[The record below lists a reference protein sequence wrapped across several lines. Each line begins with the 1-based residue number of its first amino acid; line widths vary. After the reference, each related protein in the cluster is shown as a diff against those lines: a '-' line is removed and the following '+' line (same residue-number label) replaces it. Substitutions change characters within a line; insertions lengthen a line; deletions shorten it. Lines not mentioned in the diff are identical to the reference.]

1 MKPLHILSVASEIY
15 PLIKTGG
22 LADVAG
28 ALPAAL
34 GPQGVKVVTLVPGYP
49 AVIAALESA
58 KSAAVIEELM
68 GAPAT
73 LLGGRAA
80 GLDLLVIDAP
90 HLYDRPGNPYLDAD
104 GRDWLDNGA
113 RFAALAQVAA
123 LIGGGLVPK
132 YRPALIHAHDWQ
144 AALTPAYLHYD
155 GQAGPPVVL
164 TIHNLAFQGRFPR
177 ALLGAIGLPETS
189 FTLDGVE
196 YYGEIGFLK
205 AGILFADAITTVS
218 PSYAAEIA
226 TDAGGMGLGG
236 LLAGRAG
243 DLVGILNG
251 IDTDVWD
258 PATDVLLPHRY
269 SAEHPGDRAR
279 DKAAL
284 QIALGL
290 DASPDAPLFGVVS
303 RLSQQKG
310 LDLLLGALPDLCA
323 SGAQLALL
331 GTGDAGLEAGF
342 RAAVAQY
349 PGQVGCV
356 IGYDEATAHLIQAG
370 ADALLVPSRFEPCG
384 LTQLCALRYGAIPV
398 VARTGGLGDS
408 VIDANEAALRA
419 GVATGIV
426 FSPIDPAGFAAALR
440 RTIAAYRDPP
450 AWRAMQ
456 RNGMRADVS
465 WARSAGRY
473 ADLYRRLVD
482 QPASLPKA
490 NP

>member
-1 MKPLHILSVASEIY
+1 MKPLHILSVASEIF

-34 GPQGVKVVTLVPGYP
+34 APLGVRVVTLVPGYP
-49 AVIAALESA
+49 AVIAALETA
-58 KSAAVIEELM
+58 RRIAAIDMLM
-68 GAPAT
+68 GAPAS

-90 HLYDRPGNPYLDAD
+90 HLFDRPGNPYLDAD
-104 GRDWLDNGA
+104 GRDWPDNGE

-123 LIGGGLVPK
+123 LIGGGLVAK
-132 YRPALIHAHDWQ
+132 YHPALIHAHDWQ
-144 AALTPAYLHYD
+144 AALTPAYLRY
-155 GQAGPPVVL
+155 AGGATPPVVL

-177 ALLGAIGLPETS
+177 SLLGPIGLPDES

-226 TDAGGMGLGG
+226 TPAGGMGLGG
-236 LLAGRAG
+236 LLAGRAA

-251 IDTDVWD
+251 IDTQVWD
-258 PATDVLLPHRY
+258 PAQDRLLPHRF
-269 SAEHPGDRAR
+269 SAEHPDDRTR

-284 QIALGL
+284 QSAFAL
-290 DASPDAPLFGVVS
+290 DVVPDAPLFGVVS
-303 RLSQQKG
+303 RLSEQKG
-310 LDLLLGALPDLCA
+310 LDLLLDALPGLCA
-323 SGAQLALL
+323 EGAQLVLL
-331 GTGDAGLEAGF
+331 GTGDPWLQQGF
-342 RAAVAQY
+342 AAAADRY
-349 PGQVGCV
+349 PGQVGC
-356 IGYDEATAHLIQAG
+356 IFAYDEPTAHLIQAG
-370 ADALLVPSRFEPCG
+370 SDALLVPSRFEPCG

-398 VARTGGLGDS
+398 VARTGGLADS

-426 FSPIDPAGFAAALR
+426 FSPIDRAGLASALR
-440 RTIAAYRDPP
+440 RTIAAYRDAP

-456 RNGMRADVS
+456 HNGMAADVS
-465 WARSAGRY
+465 WARSAQRY
-473 ADLYRRLVD
+473 ADLYRLLIER
-482 QPASLPKA
+482 
-490 NP
+490 

>member
-34 GPQGVKVVTLVPGYP
+34 GPQGVTVVTLVPGYP
-49 AVIAALESA
+49 AVIAALEGG
-58 KSAAVIEELM
+58 KAVARIDALM

-90 HLYDRPGNPYLDAD
+90 HLYDRPGNPYLDAE
-104 GRDWLDNGA
+104 GRDWADNA
-113 RFAALAQVAA
+113 ERFAALAQVAA
-123 LIGGGLVPK
+123 IIGGGLVPR

-144 AALTPAYLHYD
+144 AALTPAYLHYG

-164 TIHNLAFQGRFPR
+164 TIHNLAFQGRFSR
-177 ALLGAIGLPETS
+177 GLLATLGLPDRA

-218 PSYAAEIA
+218 PTYAAEIA
-226 TDAGGMGLGG
+226 SEAGGMGLGG

-251 IDTDVWD
+251 IDTEVWD
-258 PATDVLLPHRY
+258 PAQDRLVPYRY
-269 SAEHPGDRAR
+269 SAEHPGDRVR
-279 DKAAL
+279 NKAAL
-284 QIALGL
+284 QSTLGL
-290 DASPDAPLFGVVS
+290 DVSQAAPLFGVVS
-303 RLSQQKG
+303 RLSAQKG
-310 LDLLLGALPDLCA
+310 LDLLLGALPELCA

-331 GTGDAGLEAGF
+331 GTGDAGLEHGF
-342 RAAVAQY
+342 REAAARY
-349 PGQVGCV
+349 PGQIGCV

-398 VARTGGLGDS
+398 VARTGGLADS
-408 VIDANEAALRA
+408 VIDANEAAIRA
-419 GVATGIV
+419 DVATGIV
-426 FSPIDPAGFAAALR
+426 FAPIDAAGLAAALR
-440 RTIAAYRDPP
+440 RTIAAYRDAP

-456 RNGMRADVS
+456 RNGMTADVS
-465 WARSAGRY
+465 WARSAERY
-473 ADLYRRLVD
+473 ADLYRRLTD
-482 QPASLPKA
+482 RAA
-490 NP
+490 